1 MTEIPKAVSPRPW
14 KAVDAAILTYDA
26 RDSAAVPTPENP
38 RPWHRLAGCVVIYD
52 ANNQP
57 VSGVRNAAFLFHVE
71 QCHDPVV
78 DALRLA
84 RRALLVARR
93 RTAIECYAAE
103 ITETLATVN
112 AALKQARGKL

>member
-26 RDSAAVPTPENP
+26 RGAHVPTPENP

-71 QCHDPVV
+71 QCHDVLA

-93 RTAIECYAAE
+93 RTAIECNADE